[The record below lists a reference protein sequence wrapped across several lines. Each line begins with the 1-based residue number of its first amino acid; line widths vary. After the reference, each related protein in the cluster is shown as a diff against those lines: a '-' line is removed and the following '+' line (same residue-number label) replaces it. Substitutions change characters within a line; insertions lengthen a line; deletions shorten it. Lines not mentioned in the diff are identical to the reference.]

1 LLTWWYETGIS
12 SVENRIWLPWG
23 VVCRVLVRDLIAAK
37 EGFDVICVPSDLE
50 NGCAISDCT
59 LVMGKGEVHRN
70 RLTGIG
76 FLWWRSG
83 ELLD

>member
-1 LLTWWYETGIS
+1 MPL
-12 SVENRIWLPWG
+12 G
-23 VVCRVLVRDLIAAK
+23 VVWRVPVRDLIAAK

-50 NGCAISDCT
+50 NGCTVSDCT
-59 LVMGKGEVHRN
+59 LVVGEGEVR
-70 RLTGIG
+70 RSQLTEIG